1 MKKKI
6 IITESQ
12 FKFLVEEQE
21 REIVNEGWLSDIGH
35 FALDLGGMIPVVGN
49 LFDMA
54 NAAWYLKEYN
64 ETGEKTALIFASLS
78 AMAAI
83 PVVGTVIGG
92 FKLTKSF
99 VGTPK
104 FLQMLTKLKNKF
116 GPLDKLAE
124 RGAKMLNL
132 SSKEAKQVSTV
143 GKSLDDVAVK
153 SITKNK
159 QTSLFPITKTRK
171 PLSPAT
177 KDFLKNGAKEYLK
190 QYPKIAT
197 AVEKNILKNSG
208 LYKNIV
214 SKIGDKSLK
223 YYEGLGKPKTLLTRL
238 NPLYITKR
246 GVSKN
251 LAVLAGKHPNQ
262 LKKIER
268 IQNILD
274 SDSSRVMK
282 FISSAGPR
290 LSYSY
295 SKRVALLKLK
305 GYTSIAGWVWDE
317 ILGGS
322 KPSKEELSTVTSN
335 ALAEAETQEEAND
348 IMSLSDAY
356 SRDLG
361 HGPIQNVLTGN
372 EDKSALGLDIL
383 GLVNTL

>member
-12 FKFLVEEQE
+12 FKFLIQTQE
-21 REIVNEGWLSDIGH
+21 KEIVNEGWLSDIGH

-54 NAAWYLKEYN
+54 NAAWYLKEFN
-64 ETGEKTALIFASLS
+64 ETGEKTALIFAALS

-83 PVVGTVIGG
+83 PAVGIVIGG

-104 FLQMLTKLKNKF
+104 FLQMLTNLKNKF

-124 RGAKMLNL
+124 KGSKILNL
-132 SSKEAKQVSTV
+132 SSKEAKQISTA
-143 GKSLDDVAVK
+143 GKSLDDVATK

-159 QTSLFPITKTRK
+159 QLGLFGANKVRK

-177 KDFLKNGAKEYLK
+177 KDFLKNGAKEYLNK
-190 QYPKIAT
+190 YPKIAD
-197 AVEKNILKNSG
+197 VVNKNVLEKSG
-208 LYKNIV
+208 LYKNMV
-214 SKIGDKSLK
+214 SKIGEKSYK
-223 YYEGLGKPKTLLTRL
+223 YYEGIGKPKTMLTKL

-251 LAVLAGKHPNQ
+251 LAILAGKHPNQ
-262 LKKIER
+262 IKKIQK
-268 IQNILD
+268 IQNIID
-274 SDSSRVMK
+274 SDSNMVMK

-317 ILGGS
+317 MLGGS
-322 KPSKEELSTVTSN
+322 KPSKEELVTVTSN
-335 ALAEAETQEEAND
+335 ALAEAETKEEADD

-361 HGPIQNVLTGN
+361 YGPIESVLTN
-372 EDKSALGLDIL
+372 KNDNNGLDIL
-383 GLVNTL
+383 NLVNVM